1 MDTHLDILS
10 LTLPQDPMT
19 TPRVNVRA
27 RAASPSSTMFL
38 RLDAS
43 RIEWMA
49 AGLEEAGR
57 PEHARLG
64 REWAAELRMAAD
76 KIDAQE
82 NAA

>member
-1 MDTHLDILS
+1 MIFE
-10 LTLPQDPMT
+10 
-19 TPRVNVRA
+19 RVNVRV
-27 RAASPSSTMFL
+27 RAASPSSTMCL
-38 RLDAS
+38 RFDAN

-49 AGLEEAGR
+49 DALEEAGR

-82 NAA
+82 VRP